1 MKGKVMFERIVAL
14 PGQLLTTPTAQLGKL
29 GRFAVFQ
36 IKLWSHCARLLRA
49 NRAGQQAAALAYHT
63 IFGLVPLAI
72 VLLLIFQLFP
82 THQDIADRIKYFTY
96 DQLNLSY
103 VEVPDPRVPGQM
115 ILLTDYINEI
125 VGDFFKGVGA
135 GSITI
140 ISVTIIIWAAIG
152 LLATIERAFNNIWHV
167 GRGRNLLHRIINYWA
182 VLTLAPLLIGV
193 GVYISGRFA
202 VAERLNRDILTHT
215 GAGRFVSMFAPLLS
229 AYLIAT
235 VALFLLYFIMPNAKV
250 RARAAISGALVA
262 AIVWVAAKNAFG
274 YYLSVSKFYQTV
286 YGVLALIPLSV
297 LAVYI
302 TWLIVLFGLQ
312 LTYTTQHLKT
322 LDAAEIAAARK
333 TQRQFI
339 ANDITVI
346 NILRLIAEAFERGRP
361 PVKAETICTQLD
373 IPPEFGDL
381 ILRHLGNAGLIVLAS
396 EPAVG
401 YLPARAPD
409 AIRLAEVSQVVT
421 SIALAQHPPDQ
432 PAIIGRIAE
441 SQRAALADRTLQHV
455 LDNLPPTGI

>member
-1 MKGKVMFERIVAL
+1 MFERIVAV
-14 PGQLLTTPTAQLGKL
+14 PRQLLTTPTAQLGKL

-82 THQDIADRIKYFTY
+82 THQDIANRIQYFTY
-96 DQLNLSY
+96 EQLNLTY
-103 VEVPDPRVPGQM
+103 VEVPDPRVPGQI
-115 ILLTDYINEI
+115 ILLTDSINEI
-125 VGDFFKGVGA
+125 VGDFFKGVGT

-140 ISVTIIIWAAIG
+140 ISVTIIIWAAIA
-152 LLATIERAFNNIWHV
+152 LLNTIERAFNNIWHV
-167 GRGRNLLHRIINYWA
+167 SRGRNLLHRIINYWA
-182 VLTLAPLLIGV
+182 LLTLAPLLIGV

-202 VAERLNRDILTHT
+202 VADYLNRDIFAKT
-215 GAGRFVSMFAPLLS
+215 GPSRFLSTFAPLLS

-235 VALFLLYFIMPNAKV
+235 IALFLLYFIMPNTKV
-250 RARAAISGALVA
+250 KARAAISGALVA
-262 AIVWVAAKNAFG
+262 AVVWVAAKNAFG

-312 LTYTTQHLKT
+312 LTYTTQHLKS

-333 TQRQFI
+333 THRPFI

-346 NILRLIAEAFERGRP
+346 NILRLIAEAFERGKP
-361 PVKAETICTQLD
+361 PIKAETICTQLD
-373 IPPEFGDL
+373 LPPEFGDL
-381 ILRHLGNAGLIVLAS
+381 ILRHLVSAGLIVLTS
-396 EPAVG
+396 EPANG
-401 YLPARAPD
+401 YLPAKAPS
-409 AIRLAEVSQVVT
+409 AMRLADVLQIVA
-421 SIALAQHPPDQ
+421 SIALAQNAPDQ
-432 PAIIGRIAE
+432 PAIINRIAE

-455 LDNLPPTGI
+455 LDNPSPPGI